1 MRPSV
6 GKKRP
11 KTLVIALLMMLGPSL
26 VRRCTWGSLV
36 VVRVGAVT
44 TEDQFLKTAMDPV
57 AVDVAINFVM

>member
-26 VRRCTWGSLV
+26 VRRCTRGSLV
-36 VVRVGAVT
+36 VVQAAAVT

-57 AVDVAINFVM
+57 AVAVAIDFVM